1 MRLHPL
7 TVVYRI
13 GRRAVSL
20 GWGVV
25 VGFAGASSIP
35 FVDARLVVAALAVAL
50 LALVGYEVARYRR
63 FTYALAGTT
72 LELRSGVLSRRE
84 REIPIER
91 VQNVDVSRSV
101 GQRLLGLA
109 TVRVETAG
117 GGSTEAL
124 LECVSAAAAD
134 DLQTDLRR
142 LKRAAARGDADAED
156 ATGGSGDARPG
167 GEAGAADG
175 VATTG
180 GELDATAGAT
190 DEAEVV
196 FDLGRRRLV
205 LASALSFDVRLL
217 SVVFVAQPVVQPLLA
232 PLVGDLAGVTTVVA
246 LVVAV
251 LTAVALWV
259 ASAARTFAR
268 YYGFRLV
275 RAGDDLRYE
284 RGLSRRYTGTIPLEK
299 LQTLAVEET
308 ALERAF
314 GYASLSVVTA
324 GSVGS
329 NTGGG
334 SAAAV
339 PLATRGDVLA
349 LARDL
354 EPFADAAMERPPTR
368 ARRRYAVRYALG
380 VGVLLALTTAVN
392 ALVTPLPYAW
402 APALLLVLAP
412 VAAHLKWRNVGV
424 ALTDDH
430 AVVQRGFWTRRTRVV
445 PHDRVQTVAVSATLF
460 QRRRELASVAIDTA
474 GGDAVA
480 LDCDAERA
488 SAIRSRVAER
498 AVDAVGAR
506 RDGNDSH

>member
-13 GRRAVSL
+13 GRRAVNL

-25 VGFAGASSIP
+25 VGFAGAASIP
-35 FVDARLVVAALAVAL
+35 FVDRRLIVVALALAL
-50 LALVGYEVARYRR
+50 LVLVGYEVARYRR

-91 VQNVDVSRSV
+91 VQNVDVSRTI
-101 GQRLLGLA
+101 GQRVLGLA

-117 GGSTEAL
+117 GGDTEAV
-124 LECVSAAAAD
+124 LECVSAAAAE
-134 DLQTDLRR
+134 DLQTELRR
-142 LKRAAARGDADAED
+142 LKRAAADADEV
-156 ATGGSGDARPG
+156 TEGS
-167 GEAGAADG
+167 DG
-175 VATTG
+175 VRAG
-180 GELDATAGAT
+180 GTAGSTGDVVGGAM
-190 DEAEVV
+190 DDASEVI
-196 FDLGRRRLV
+196 FDLGHRRLL

-246 LVVAV
+246 LLVAL
-251 LTAVALWV
+251 LTAVGLWL

-268 YYGFRLV
+268 YYAFRLV

-284 RGLSRRYTGTIPLEK
+284 RGLGRRYTGTIPLEK

-329 NTGGG
+329 NTTGG

-339 PLATRGDVLA
+339 PLATRADVFS

-354 EPFADAAMERPPTR
+354 EPFADVAMERPPTR
-368 ARRRYAVRYALG
+368 ARERYAIRYALG
-380 VGVLLALTTAVN
+380 VGGLLALTAAVD
-392 ALVTPLPYAW
+392 ALFTPVPYAW

-412 VAAHLKWRNVGV
+412 VAAHLQWRNVGV

-430 AVVQRGFWTRRTRVV
+430 AVVRRGFWTRRTRVL
-445 PHDRVQTVAVSATLF
+445 PHDRVQTAAVSATLF
-460 QRRRELASVAIDTA
+460 QRRRDLASVAIDTA

-480 LDCDAERA
+480 PDYDAARAREIRDRVVERA
-488 SAIRSRVAER
+488 WA
-498 AVDAVGAR
+498 AVGAR
-506 RDGNDSH
+506 RDADDSH

>member
-1 MRLHPL
+1 MKLHPL
-7 TVVYRI
+7 TVVYRV

-35 FVDARLVVAALAVAL
+35 FVDRRLVVAALALAV
-50 LALVGYEVARYRR
+50 LALVGYEVARYQR

-91 VQNVDVSRSV
+91 VQNVDVSRTV
-101 GQRLLGLA
+101 GQRVIGLA

-117 GGSTEAL
+117 GGNTEAV

-134 DLQTDLRR
+134 DLQTELRR
-142 LKRAAARGDADAED
+142 LKRAAADAGDIESGDDVRAGGKASATTD
-156 ATGGSGDARPG
+156 ATGETS
-167 GEAGAADG
+167 
-175 VATTG
+175 
-180 GELDATAGAT
+180 
-190 DEAEVV
+190 EVV
-196 FDLGRRRLV
+196 FGLGRRRLL

-246 LVVAV
+246 LLVAV
-251 LTAVALWV
+251 LTAVGLWL

-284 RGLSRRYTGTIPLEK
+284 RGLGRRYTGTIPLEK

-329 NTGGG
+329 DTTGG

-339 PLATRGDVLA
+339 PLATRADVLA

-354 EPFADAAMERPPTR
+354 EPFADATMERPPTR
-368 ARRRYAVRYALG
+368 ARTRYAIRYALG
-380 VGVLLALTTAVN
+380 VAVLLALTMAVD
-392 ALVTPLPYAW
+392 ALLTPVPYAW
-402 APALLLVLAP
+402 APAVLLVLAP
-412 VAAHLKWRNVGV
+412 IAAHLQWRNVGV
-424 ALTDDH
+424 ALTNDY
-430 AVVQRGFWTRRTRVV
+430 AVVRRGFWTRRTRVL
-445 PHDRVQTVAVSATLF
+445 PHDRVQTTAVSATFF
-460 QRRRELASVAIDTA
+460 QRRRGLASVAIDTA

-480 LDCDAERA
+480 PDYDAARAREIRDRVVERA
-488 SAIRSRVAER
+488 CA
-498 AVDAVGAR
+498 AVGAR
-506 RDGNDSH
+506 RGADDSH